1 MSEQTETVREKVRE
15 ALEKIRPNLQSH
27 GGDVE
32 FLTYDDGIVT
42 VRLQGAC
49 ANCPMAQLTLQKGIE
64 AALKQVIPEVKEV
77 RAAE

>member
-1 MSEQTETVREKVRE
+1 MADETKTVEAQVQE

-32 FLTYDDGIVT
+32 YVSYDDGIVT

-49 ANCPMAQLTLQKGIE
+49 AGCPMAQMTLQKGIE
-64 AALKQVIPEVKEV
+64 ASLKQQIPEVKEV
-77 RAAE
+77 RPAE